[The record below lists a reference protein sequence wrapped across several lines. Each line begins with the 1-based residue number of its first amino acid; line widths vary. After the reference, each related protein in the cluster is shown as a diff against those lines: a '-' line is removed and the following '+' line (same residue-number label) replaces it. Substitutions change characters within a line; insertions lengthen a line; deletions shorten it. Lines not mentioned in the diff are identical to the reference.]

1 MLPQPRT
8 AVRRRIGEV
17 LVEQH
22 VLTEGQLNLALG
34 AQRQTPPGEHRLRLG
49 AVVLR
54 MGLATERQIA
64 AALAAALSLDL
75 FDLGRT
81 TLNPGTTRLLPRA
94 VAERDECLLLAF
106 EAGRATVA
114 TTDPTNVVAI
124 DDVRLHTGA
133 TEVLLQ
139 VATPTQLREGL
150 GRAWS
155 LSSDSSSYVSAAP
168 EPEPESL
175 EEAMRSDVDDAPVVR
190 LVNAILGDAVRARA
204 SDVHIEPQQRDLRVR
219 YRVDGVLREVMT
231 VPRTMSASIISRIK
245 IMSGLDIA
253 VRRRPQDGRSRIEL
267 DGKTLDT
274 RVSTLPTMHGEKV
287 VLRLLAR
294 AADIPSLSA
303 VGLTA
308 RQLPV
313 LRGALASP
321 QGLVVICGPTGSG
334 KTSTL
339 YAALN
344 EVSDIGHNI
353 VTLEDPVELQLPGIS
368 QVQVHEASG
377 LTFAR
382 GLRSILRQ
390 DPDIILVGEARDTE
404 TAEMA
409 LQASLTGH
417 LVLTTLHTNNAV
429 SAITR
434 LVEMGADPHL
444 LASSLTL
451 VAAQR
456 LVRTPCD
463 ACAAPY
469 APDVDVLHQ
478 LGLIPADLD
487 AGSPRRGAGCGHC
500 GDSGYRGRAGIFE
513 MLPVTEAMREV
524 LHETPT
530 EAAVTT
536 AARAAG
542 LRTLRAEA
550 VARAMAGLTTFEEAL
565 RVTHAD
571 ADVGL
576 RCPACTRGIG
586 LEMVACPWCA
596 ADLDTGRCADCRRVL
611 QPEWRL
617 CPWCR
622 TPALTSQPDVPA

>member
-1 MLPQPRT
+1 M
-8 AVRRRIGEV
+8 
-17 LVEQH
+17 
-22 VLTEGQLNLALG
+22 
-34 AQRQTPPGEHRLRLG
+34 
-49 AVVLR
+49 
-54 MGLATERQIA
+54 
-64 AALAAALSLDL
+64 
-75 FDLGRT
+75 
-81 TLNPGTTRLLPRA
+81 
-94 VAERDECLLLAF
+94 
-106 EAGRATVA
+106 A

-133 TEVLLQ
+133 TDVILR

-155 LSSDSSSYVSAAP
+155 LTSDSSALVPAAP
-168 EPEPESL
+168 EPELESL
-175 EEAMRSDVDDAPVVR
+175 SEAIRADVDDAPVVR
-190 LVNAILGDAVRARA
+190 LVNAVLGDAVRARA
-204 SDVHIEPQQRDLRVR
+204 SDVHIEPQQGDLRVR
-219 YRVDGVLREVMT
+219 YRVDGVLRQVMT
-231 VPRTMSASIISRIK
+231 VPRGMSASIISRIK

-267 DGKTLDT
+267 DGKMLDT

-303 VGLTA
+303 VGLTPK
-308 RQLPV
+308 QLPV

-390 DPDIILVGEARDTE
+390 DPDIILVGEARDQE

-456 LVRTPCD
+456 LVRTPCE
-463 ACAAPY
+463 ACATIY
-469 APDVDVLHQ
+469 VPDPDVLHQ
-478 LGLIPADLD
+478 LGLVAEDLET
-487 AGSPRRGAGCGHC
+487 AEPRRGTGCGHC
-500 GDSGYRGRAGIFE
+500 GDSGYRGRSGIFE
-513 MLPVTEAMREV
+513 MLPVTEALREV

-530 EAAVTT
+530 EAAVSA

-550 VARAMAGLTTFEEAL
+550 VARARQGQTTFEEAL

-571 ADVGL
+571 ADVGI
-576 RCPACTRGIG
+576 RCPSCTRGIALG
-586 LEMVACPWCA
+586 MVACPWCGA
-596 ADLDTGRCADCRRVL
+596 ALDTGACASCDRAL
-611 QPEWRL
+611 QPEWHI

-622 TPALTSQPDVPA
+622 AAIAPD

>member
-1 MLPQPRT
+1 MVPQSST

-17 LVEQH
+17 LVEQG
-22 VLTEGQLNLALG
+22 VVSEGQLALALRT
-34 AQRQTPPGEHRLRLG
+34 QREVQPGVHRQRLG
-49 AVVLR
+49 AVVLQ
-54 MGLATERQIA
+54 MGMATERQIA
-64 AALAAALSLDL
+64 AALAAALNLEL
-75 FDLGRT
+75 ADLGRT
-81 TLNPGTTRLLPRA
+81 TLNPAIVRLLPRA
-94 VAERDECLLLAF
+94 VAERDECLILAF
-106 EAGRATVA
+106 EGNRATVA

-133 TEVLLQ
+133 TDVILR

-155 LSSDSSSYVSAAP
+155 LTSDSSALVPAAP
-168 EPEPESL
+168 EPELESL
-175 EEAMRSDVDDAPVVR
+175 SQAIRADVDDAPVVR
-190 LVNAILGDAVRARA
+190 LVNAVLGDAVRARA
-204 SDVHIEPQQRDLRVR
+204 SDVHIEPQQGDLRVR
-219 YRVDGVLREVMT
+219 YRVDGVLRQVMT
-231 VPRTMSASIISRIK
+231 VPRGMSASIISRIK

-267 DGKTLDT
+267 DGKMLDT

-303 VGLTA
+303 VGLTPK
-308 RQLPV
+308 QLPV

-390 DPDIILVGEARDTE
+390 DPDIILVGEARDQE

-456 LVRTPCD
+456 LVRTPCE
-463 ACAAPY
+463 ACATTY
-469 APDVDVLHQ
+469 VPDPDVLHQ
-478 LGLIPADLD
+478 LGLVAEDLET
-487 AGSPRRGAGCGHC
+487 AEPRRGTGCGHC
-500 GDSGYRGRAGIFE
+500 GDSGYRGRSGIFE
-513 MLPVTEAMREV
+513 MLPVTEALREV

-530 EAAVTT
+530 EAAVSA

-550 VARAMAGLTTFEEAL
+550 VARARQGQTTFEEAL

-571 ADVGL
+571 ADVGI
-576 RCPACTRGIG
+576 RCPSCTRGIALG
-586 LEMVACPWCA
+586 MVACPWCGA
-596 ADLDTGRCADCRRVL
+596 ALDTGACASCDRAL
-611 QPEWRL
+611 QPEWHI

-622 TPALTSQPDVPA
+622 AAIAPD

>member
-1 MLPQPRT
+1 MVPQSST

-17 LVEQH
+17 LVEQK
-22 VLTEGQLNLALG
+22 VVTEGQLELALQ
-34 AQRQTPPGEHRLRLG
+34 AQKNVPPGGRRQRLG
-49 AVVLR
+49 AVIIK
-54 MGLATERQIA
+54 MGMATERQIA
-64 AALAAALSLDL
+64 SALAGALNLEL
-75 FDLGRT
+75 ADLGRI
-81 TLNPGTTRLLPRA
+81 TLDPATVRLLPRA
-94 VAERDECLLLAF
+94 VAERDECLILAF
-106 EAGRATVA
+106 AGHRATVA
-114 TTDPTNVVAI
+114 TTDPTNVVAL

-133 TEVLLQ
+133 TEVVVL

-155 LSSDSSSYVSAAP
+155 LSSDSSALVEAAT
-168 EPEPESL
+168 EPEPERI
-175 EEAMRSDVDDAPVVR
+175 EEVLRSDIDDAPVVR
-190 LVNAILGDAVRARA
+190 LVNAVLGDAVRARA
-204 SDVHIEPQQRDLRVR
+204 SDVHIEPQLGDLRVR
-219 YRVDGVLREVMT
+219 YRVDGVLRQVMT
-231 VPRTMSASIISRIK
+231 VPRTMAPAIISRIK

-294 AADIPSLSA
+294 AADIPSLA
-303 VGLTA
+303 DVGLTPA
-308 RQLPV
+308 QLPV

-469 APDVDVLHQ
+469 APDPDVLHQ
-478 LGLIPADLD
+478 LGLVADDLA
-487 AGSPRRGAGCGHC
+487 AGTPRRGTGCGDC
-500 GDSGYRGRAGIFE
+500 GDTGYRGRSGIFE
-513 MLPVTEAMREV
+513 MLPVTESLREV

-530 EAAVTT
+530 EAAVTA

-542 LRTLRAEA
+542 LRTLRSEA
-550 VARAMAGLTTFEEAL
+550 VARAMAGRTTFEEAL

-571 ADVGL
+571 ADVGI
-576 RCPACTRGIG
+576 RCPSCTRGIA
-586 LEMVACPWCA
+586 LEMVACPWCGTA
-596 ADLDTGRCADCRRVL
+596 LDTGKCVACDRML
-611 QPEWRL
+611 QPEWRI

-622 TPALTSQPDVPA
+622 TPAAPA